1 MYDASVRDLQQVGT
15 WAYRLGAWREVWVGT
30 VEGGKGYTAESGDA
44 GVTSLMQDGPQRGL
58 LAFLSRRLLPGAGG
72 ASESCMGVSVE
83 AGGGQAD
90 WALPAAWDG
99 WGLCGPGTKGSR

>member
-30 VEGGKGYTAESGDA
+30 VEGGKGYI
-44 GVTSLMQDGPQRGL
+44 LMQDGPQRGL